1 MDNIYVIRERIEAV
15 YGKHSKSF
23 DKAFQFIL
31 AMITFTMINQN
42 TGFMKSLS
50 SPVISLGLAVVATF
64 LPPAVLV
71 VLATILL
78 LAHTLAASIGIF
90 AVSALIFLIMYIFY
104 IRLAPKM
111 AFVVLLT
118 PIAFALKIPFVVPV
132 ACALIYT
139 PVSLVPMGCG
149 TVVYYMMEYLKKIS
163 AASKTS
169 GSKAMLA
176 EISTYVQKV
185 FQNKEMWLYIVA
197 FIIGFF
203 IIYTIRR
210 QELDHAWKIGIIAG
224 AIANVVVTAMGS
236 IALGVNTSYGPL
248 IIGNIV
254 AAVAGLV
261 LELFLFSVDYARSE
275 RLQFEDDEND
285 AEKSINAY
293 NATLDKGTQVIL
305 GCVTTTPCI
314 AVSAQAY
321 DERVFM
327 LTPSA
332 SSLEV
337 IANKDNAYQVCFTD
351 PAQGSASAEYIF
363 NKKVGEKVAIIY
375 NNADTYSTG
384 IYQTFESKAAELGL
398 NIVSVTTF
406 TNDTTDFS
414 VQVTEAKNAGAD
426 VVFLPIYYTPASQIL
441 NAANTMG
448 YKPVFFGV
456 DGMDGILTMPG
467 FDVALAEDVMLL
479 TPFSADAPDELTKS
493 FVGKYQEKYGE
504 VPNQFAADAYDGI
517 YALAAAAEKAGVK
530 GDEAPEDICDA
541 MIAAMQ
547 ELTVTGLTGTMVWDA
562 TGAVTKTPTAV
573 IIKNGVYVGAEAA
586 AAE

>member
-64 LPPAVLV
+64 LPPAVMV

-275 RLQFEDDEND
+275 RLQFEDDEYYYYVK
-285 AEKSINAY
+285 AVPKM
-293 NATLDKGTQVIL
+293 T
-305 GCVTTTPCI
+305 
-314 AVSAQAY
+314 VSAPTNT
-321 DERVFM
+321 V
-327 LTPSA
+327 
-332 SSLEV
+332 
-337 IANKDNAYQVCFTD
+337 
-351 PAQGSASAEYIF
+351 
-363 NKKVGEKVAIIY
+363 KKI
-375 NNADTYSTG
+375 NT
-384 IYQTFESKAAELGL
+384 QRR
-398 NIVSVTTF
+398 
-406 TNDTTDFS
+406 
-414 VQVTEAKNAGAD
+414 
-426 VVFLPIYYTPASQIL
+426 PASQSARPAGQGRSSGQSRSGGQ
-441 NAANTMG
+441 N
-448 YKPVFFGV
+448 VRS
-456 DGMDGILTMPG
+456 
-467 FDVALAEDVMLL
+467 AEG
-479 TPFSADAPDELTKS
+479 SARSVVTERTAPAGSRAPYGQQNPYRGREMTGGRSVTISSDHMAQGDSDDYEEL
-493 FVGKYQEKYGE
+493 F
-504 VPNQFAADAYDGI
+504 
-517 YALAAAAEKAGVK
+517 
-530 GDEAPEDICDA
+530 
-541 MIAAMQ
+541 
-547 ELTVTGLTGTMVWDA
+547 
-562 TGAVTKTPTAV
+562 
-573 IIKNGVYVGAEAA
+573 
-586 AAE
+586 